1 MRLYTFVVCC
11 ATFLVTLGADP
22 INLPPPSGPHN
33 VRITSKKLVD
43 ESRVDPFD
51 PTHGKRA
58 LMVTSFVPA
67 DCSSTEYMPYMPDKV
82 AREHDT
88 QFKSLG
94 IRTGTFERLRMRAC
108 LASESTYPAAPA
120 KRASGQS
127 YPLAIFSPGADL
139 SRLLYNDILAN
150 IASQGYVVVSVDH
163 PYDSSVVEYPDGEAV
178 YSHHLASNP
187 ATRHQDLMTRVADLR
202 FVLDYLQSSASSPST
217 EPALIPSSIV
227 SNVDLANPA
236 AIGHSFGGATAA
248 QAILEDARFR
258 GGCNLDGI
266 MFGSVVQHGIPE
278 PFLLMKSTTPS
289 QWRNSTWNKFITN
302 SPGKKVEVQLLGS
315 KHDGLTDLPIILDAL
330 PYDRGLTGRQVTKRT
345 VGTVPGSTTRD
356 VFTAYVEAA
365 VDWAVEGTRPALLEA
380 PAEDFPMVKYIR
392 G

>member
-1 MRLYTFVVCC
+1 MRVYTFLACC
-11 ATFLVTLGADP
+11 ATFLTALGADP
-22 INLPPPSGPHN
+22 INLPSPSGPHN

-51 PTHGKRA
+51 AENGKRA

-67 DCSSTEYMPYMPDKV
+67 DCASTEYFPYMPDKV
-82 AREHDT
+82 AREHDV
-88 QFKSLG
+88 QFKALG

-108 LASESTYPAAPA
+108 SASMYPAAPA
-120 KRASGQS
+120 KRASGS
-127 YPLAIFSPGADL
+127 YPLAIFSPGANL
-139 SRLLYNDILAN
+139 SRLLYNDVLAN

-163 PYDSSVVEYPDGEAV
+163 PHDSSVVEYPDGEAV
-178 YSHHLASNP
+178 YSKQLATNP
-187 ATRHQDLMTRVADLR
+187 ATRQQDLETRVADLR
-202 FVLDYLQSSASSPST
+202 FVLDHLQSTASSPST
-217 EPALIPSSIV
+217 EPPLIPSSIV

-266 MFGSVVQHGIPE
+266 MFGSVVQQGIPE
-278 PFLLMKSTTPS
+278 PFLLMKSTTSSP
-289 QWRNSTWNKFITN
+289 WRDSTWNKFITN

-315 KHDGLTDLPIILDAL
+315 KHDGLTDMPIILDAL
-330 PYDRGLTGRQVTKRT
+330 PYDRDLAGRQASKST
-345 VGTVPGSTTRD
+345 VGTVSGSTTRD
-356 VFTAYVEAA
+356 VLTAYVEAA
-365 VDWAVEGTRPALLEA
+365 VDWAVGGTRPALLEG